1 MNLILILYTVLLFVA
16 LTPGVLLTLPKGG
29 SKLTV
34 AAVHGIVFMVV
45 YNFTVNTVLKL
56 SAQMEGFVEKKVQM
70 RKKPTVMKKQNTARN
85 MPPAAAPMRSTAV
98 TEMDAMK
105 APQNA

>member
-16 LTPGVLLTLPKGG
+16 LTPGVLLRLPKGG

-45 YNFTVNTVLKL
+45 YTFTVNTVLKL
-56 SAQMEGFVEKKVQM
+56 SAQMEGFVEKKIQM
-70 RKKPTVMKKQNTARN
+70 RKKPTTATN
-85 MPPAAAPMRSTAV
+85 MPTIAPMSSPAV
-98 TEMDAMK
+98 TEMK
-105 APQNA
+105 ELKK

>member
-34 AAVHGIVFMVV
+34 AAVHALIFAVV
-45 YNFTVNTVLKL
+45 YYFTAKTVLDL
-56 SAQMEGFVEKKVQM
+56 SMKFEGFAENKTARKKKAEENAKKV
-70 RKKPTVMKKQNTARN
+70 TEL
-85 MPPAAAPMRSTAV
+85 PMI
-98 TEMDAMK
+98 
-105 APQNA
+105 